1 MPYYAP
7 SDGGRARLL
16 LLNSWKEKCVQCL
29 EASIIHDVDIFTA
42 ITADTMDYIGD
53 VRLTLFICT
62 ARVNGPVFQSLFR
75 RWRARTLSALSVF
88 FPLSGWLISIYNPQV
103 PCFCSW
109 TMAPLYAWRQSA
121 TSSGCVSAAG
131 GWFSDTFFFFFLPNV
146 VHECAC
152 VSVFPVVEMTDE
164 SV

>member
-42 ITADTMDYIGD
+42 ITADTVDYIGD

-62 ARVNGPVFQSLFR
+62 ARVNGHVFQSLFH

-88 FPLSGWLISIYNPQV
+88 FFSFCLIDFYI
-103 PCFCSW
+103 
-109 TMAPLYAWRQSA
+109 
-121 TSSGCVSAAG
+121 
-131 GWFSDTFFFFFLPNV
+131 
-146 VHECAC
+146 
-152 VSVFPVVEMTDE
+152 
-164 SV
+164 